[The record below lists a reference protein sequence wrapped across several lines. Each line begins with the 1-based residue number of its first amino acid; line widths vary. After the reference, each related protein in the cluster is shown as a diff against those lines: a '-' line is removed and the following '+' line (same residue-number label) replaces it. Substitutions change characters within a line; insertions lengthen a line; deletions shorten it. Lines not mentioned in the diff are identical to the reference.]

1 MVRTFSCLTRVGSSS
16 VPTQSVVLAADAGR
30 ARELALREVGG
41 DQPVHLE
48 IREGGRLVLSE
59 TTGPVAGDGGA
70 A

>member
-1 MVRTFSCLTRVGSSS
+1 LRIFSCLTREGSSS
-16 VPTQSVVLAADAGR
+16 VPTLSVVLAADAGR

-41 DQPVHLE
+41 DQPVHIE

-59 TTGPVAGDGGA
+59 TAGPVGGDGDA